1 VTEPFVRVFLTQSSV
16 EAEIVRGRLEAEG
29 IPVDLKSD
37 QDAPYPTGP
46 AELWVPS
53 SFEAHA
59 RAVLDGIETGAFEVP
74 AEDNAERDQPG

>member
-1 VTEPFVRVFLTQSSV
+1 VTEPFVRVFMTQSSV

-29 IPVDLKSD
+29 IPVELKSD

-53 SFEAHA
+53 SLQTQA
-59 RAVLDGIETGAFEVP
+59 RTVLEQVESGAFEVP
-74 AEDNAERDQPG
+74 SEDNAERDQPG

>member
-1 VTEPFVRVFLTQSSV
+1 MRVLLTQSSV
-16 EAEIVRGRLEAEG
+16 GAEIVRGRLEAEG

-53 SFEAHA
+53 SFEARA
-59 RAVLDGIETGAFEVP
+59 RAILERIESGAFEVP